1 MRVYLGS
8 IGCRLNQSE
17 LEILAADLRQ
27 AGHEIVASPEKAQ
40 AAIINS
46 CTVTNAAEADSRQL
60 THKLARAGVEKIFL
74 TGCWASVDHIHS
86 DDLPANVTL
95 VGNTHKHAIVRD
107 YFPDT
112 GMAQEEFAARVPLPG
127 KGRRTR
133 AFIKVQEGCDYFCTF
148 CITRIARGKSSSR
161 PLEEILHDIQAAE
174 LADVKEIVLTG
185 TQLGGWG
192 KEYDPPQT
200 IADLVKIIFTQSSI
214 PFLRLSSLEPWD
226 INNDFYA
233 LLDHPRFC
241 NHLHLPLQSGCGETL
256 KRMGRK
262 MQPREFAR
270 LIASLRA
277 VDPDIAITTDIV
289 VGFPGES
296 KEEFEESLE
305 FVRRMHFA
313 GGHVFRYS
321 ARRGTPAASFPNQ
334 VDEKERKRRNG
345 VMREVLKESG
355 IRYRASFLQKTTQ
368 VLWERARKREEGGW
382 IMEGISTKSMRIR
395 AQADQNLWNQV
406 SQVKLVEDTG
416 RFVEGLI
423 EQTKD
428 DPL

>member
-1 MRVYLGS
+1 
-8 IGCRLNQSE
+8 
-17 LEILAADLRQ
+17 
-27 AGHEIVASPEKAQ
+27 
-40 AAIINS
+40 
-46 CTVTNAAEADSRQL
+46 
-60 THKLARAGVEKIFL
+60 
-74 TGCWASVDHIHS
+74 
-86 DDLPANVTL
+86 
-95 VGNTHKHAIVRD
+95 
-107 YFPDT
+107 
-112 GMAQEEFAARVPLPG
+112 
-127 KGRRTR
+127 
-133 AFIKVQEGCDYFCTF
+133 
-148 CITRIARGKSSSR
+148 
-161 PLEEILHDIQAAE
+161 
-174 LADVKEIVLTG
+174 
-185 TQLGGWG
+185 
-192 KEYDPPQT
+192 
-200 IADLVKIIFTQSSI
+200 
-214 PFLRLSSLEPWD
+214 
-226 INNDFYA
+226 
-233 LLDHPRFC
+233 
-241 NHLHLPLQSGCGETL
+241 
-256 KRMGRK
+256 
-262 MQPREFAR
+262 
-270 LIASLRA
+270 
-277 VDPDIAITTDIV
+277 V